1 MDISLSEL
9 LEAAGSKNGSSHSFK
24 VGEKY
29 LIRTV
34 TFFYT
39 GLLTNI
45 TDTDLLLSDAAW
57 IADTGRFHDCLKSG
71 EMNEVEPFTSDVI
84 VPRSAI
90 IDATIWNHHLPREQK

>member
-1 MDISLSEL
+1 MEITLNEL
-9 LEAAGSKNGSSHSFK
+9 LEAAGSKNATSHSFE
-24 VGEKY
+24 VGKQY

-39 GLLTNI
+39 GMLI
-45 TDTDLLLSDAAW
+45 RVTDNDLVLSDAAW

-71 EMNEVEPFTSDVI
+71 VFNEVEPFLSDVI

-90 IDATIWNHHLPREQK
+90 IDATIWDHKLPREQK